1 MDRCLSWFDCVSIT
15 SASSVIHS
23 PHTSVL
29 HRKNN
34 VSQRAETKCCSAGAP
49 VPTSIGFLKASTWCQ
64 MLQKTKHRA
73 LQKQGPVGS
82 QKAWSKM
89 KLFYVPSIII
99 IYVPWSN
106 VGKSW
111 IPSCHDI
118 WVLDPR
124 CPAGE
129 TLFSSTSA
137 DPFLPSKK
145 VLNSWLAVKC
155 QRLSSSRLQQGEPSW
170 EGCDWII
177 QLDPIWHVAGNS
189 CSSVAKKAAWP
200 SHASDFAQQESAY
213 CGVLPAINC
222 FEVARGRFS
231 QAKIYVNQTHNT
243 FLQ

>member
-34 VSQRAETKCCSAGAP
+34 VAQRAETKCCSAGAP

-73 LQKQGPVGS
+73 LQKQGPAGS

-145 VLNSWLAVKC
+145 VRNSWLAVKC
-155 QRLSSSRLQQGEPSW
+155 QKLSSSRSSTRRTFLRRLWLDYSTWPHMTRGW
-170 EGCDWII
+170 K
-177 QLDPIWHVAGNS
+177 QLLICGQKSSLAKSRQWFRSARVCLLWSTASDQLLWS
-189 CSSVAKKAAWP
+189 CSRT
-200 SHASDFAQQESAY
+200 
-213 CGVLPAINC
+213 I
-222 FEVARGRFS
+222 
-231 QAKIYVNQTHNT
+231 
-243 FLQ
+243 